1 MVKMNELFMKLLYW
15 AITALLA
22 ALVSLI
28 TARVKL
34 RKEKRENK
42 DSAMEERLEQLD
54 KVDEILGKGIRSML
68 RQNIINAYD
77 KYTTKGWAKVYV
89 KDNVQE
95 MYDCYHA
102 LGGNGTI
109 THLVEEF
116 MDLPT
121 KEDEKL

>member
-1 MVKMNELFMKLLYW
+1 MNELFMKLLYW